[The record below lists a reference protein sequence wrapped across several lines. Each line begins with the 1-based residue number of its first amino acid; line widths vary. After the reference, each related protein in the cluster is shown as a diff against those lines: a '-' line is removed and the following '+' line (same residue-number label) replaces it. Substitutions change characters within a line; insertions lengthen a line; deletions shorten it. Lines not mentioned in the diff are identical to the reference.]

1 MDLFSTILG
10 RAVENDKLDISYR
23 DVKITAD
30 ELVELKSCAAVS
42 RIKEIIENA
51 SKVSP
56 EYFYQIEQIVRV
68 LGDLGIG

>member
-30 ELVELKSCAAVS
+30 ELVELKCCAAVS

-68 LGDLGIG
+68 LGDLRIG

>member
-30 ELVELKSCAAVS
+30 ELVKCCAAVS

>member
-30 ELVELKSCAAVS
+30 ELVELKCCAAVS

-51 SKVSP
+51 SLVTRFL
-56 EYFYQIEQIVRV
+56 FYLFLQIVIV
-68 LGDLGIG
+68 LGVLVIL